1 MKNTFKKIFKILY
14 GCDDNIKYKI
24 ISTLFITSVIETIL
38 SFMYKDNAF
47 LSNLFSNFSG
57 IGFALFLIFLR
68 GFEFSKKISCEL
80 LRFAIFFPMFLYS
93 VSYLLHITNKNIFK
107 IILALFFAFISC
119 LYFSSELDDFI
130 ILIKTLFKKLKI
142 KLFNT
147 DTPTPTGFK
156 SVLENITVFLVS
168 IGGFLI
174 SIETIIKVITQILTL
189 DFK

>member
-80 LRFAIFFPMFLYS
+80 LSLCYLFPYVFIFSILF
-93 VSYLLHITNKNIFK
+93 ITYNK
-107 IILALFFAFISC
+107 
-119 LYFSSELDDFI
+119 
-130 ILIKTLFKKLKI
+130 
-142 KLFNT
+142 
-147 DTPTPTGFK
+147 
-156 SVLENITVFLVS
+156 
-168 IGGFLI
+168 
-174 SIETIIKVITQILTL
+174 
-189 DFK
+189 

>member
-68 GFEFSKKISCEL
+68 GFEFSKKISLNYFAL
-80 LRFAIFFPMFLYS
+80 LSFSLCFYIQ
-93 VSYLLHITNKNIFK
+93 YLIYYI
-107 IILALFFAFISC
+107 
-119 LYFSSELDDFI
+119 
-130 ILIKTLFKKLKI
+130 
-142 KLFNT
+142 
-147 DTPTPTGFK
+147 
-156 SVLENITVFLVS
+156 
-168 IGGFLI
+168 
-174 SIETIIKVITQILTL
+174 
-189 DFK
+189 

>member
-107 IILALFFAFISC
+107 IILAL
-119 LYFSSELDDFI
+119 
-130 ILIKTLFKKLKI
+130 
-142 KLFNT
+142 
-147 DTPTPTGFK
+147 
-156 SVLENITVFLVS
+156 LVAC
-168 IGGFLI
+168 IFHLN
-174 SIETIIKVITQILTL
+174 
-189 DFK
+189 

>member
-68 GFEFSKKISCEL
+68 GFEFSKKIRVKSKFVCK
-80 LRFAIFFPMFLYS
+80 FIFQLCGFIYATF
-93 VSYLLHITNKNIFK
+93 IFK
-107 IILALFFAFISC
+107 RF
-119 LYFSSELDDFI
+119 D
-130 ILIKTLFKKLKI
+130 
-142 KLFNT
+142 
-147 DTPTPTGFK
+147 
-156 SVLENITVFLVS
+156 
-168 IGGFLI
+168 
-174 SIETIIKVITQILTL
+174 
-189 DFK
+189 